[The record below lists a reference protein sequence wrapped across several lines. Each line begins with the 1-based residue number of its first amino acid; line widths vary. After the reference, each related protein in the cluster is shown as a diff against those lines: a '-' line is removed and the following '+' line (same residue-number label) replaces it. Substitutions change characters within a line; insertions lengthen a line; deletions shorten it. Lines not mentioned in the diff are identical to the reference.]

1 MDIIRGAPCPC
12 GSGRKYKK
20 CCLLSE
26 SAPGATLDVDV
37 SLRRKIMNFV
47 RAFDHAGN
55 YLAQAREQWGSE
67 SAGAPAT
74 EEDRFLDLMDYY
86 VHDFRFPPQGRF
98 LLDLF
103 ADARGR
109 SLPASE
115 LALLTGWLKNWK
127 SFFEV
132 LAVDPGATMRLK
144 DLVTGTEYA
153 VNSKNASRQL
163 HTWDMIYTRLIRAG
177 EVWETTGMVRG
188 LSRSLKDEI
197 LAYVRDGLAE
207 MREHRPAAEA
217 SDYLKAAS
225 ADLNGLIEEMI
236 VHESDPVVVT
246 STRELVTP
254 TDAVFDVTDGAEV
267 RRRLEAMVDFSEAGT
282 SSDKPGGRV
291 FNWLHDG
298 PAPQPAGFGV
308 SIRGSLTLTQAELFA
323 FCLSQERMDALVAL
337 LEDRLGS
344 LVRFKTSRRTPLK
357 APVLDEE
364 RPKKDALP
372 KELEAQII
380 GKHLDEHYRRWPD
393 LPVPALRGLTPRQ
406 AVADPATRPLLE
418 ELLKDFENSEERQSR
433 DGRPVYGIAKLRADL
448 FREDAAGPA
457 VEKTMDIALTPKQYK
472 ALVNLVYLGEW
483 MANSGRAP
491 ADVVQEYRD
500 VSELVYARAKDA
512 GLEAYVDKEMD
523 AILEPHIEEYD
534 EENFWDT
541 LEYRLA
547 ARDLDRQF
555 GREAIQKMS
564 LEEFVKNLEAHQN
577 RYAEAFEKNGL
588 SNLLLK

>member
-1 MDIIRGAPCPC
+1 MDIVRGAPCPC

-20 CCLLSE
+20 CCLPSE
-26 SAPGATLDVDV
+26 SASGAALDVDA
-37 SLRRKIMNFV
+37 SLRRKITNFV
-47 RAFDHAGN
+47 QAFDHNGN
-55 YLAQAREQWGSE
+55 YLAQAREQWGAE
-67 SAGAPAT
+67 IAGAPA
-74 EEDRFLDLMDYY
+74 EKENRFLDFMDYF

-109 SLPASE
+109 SLPAME
-115 LALLTGWLKNWK
+115 LVLLTGWLKNWK

-132 LAVDPGATMRLK
+132 LAVDPGAAMRLK
-144 DLVTGTEYA
+144 DLVTGEEYV
-153 VNSKNASRQL
+153 VNSKNASRQVY
-163 HTWDMIYTRLIRAG
+163 TWDMIYTRLLRVG
-177 EVWETTGMVRG
+177 EAWETTGMVRG
-188 LSRSLKDEI
+188 LSRSVKDEI
-197 LAYVRDGLAE
+197 LAYVRAGLAE
-207 MREHRPAAEA
+207 MRERRPAAA
-217 SDYLKAAS
+217 APDYLKAAS
-225 ADLNGLIEEMI
+225 AELNGLIEEMAAS
-236 VHESDPVVVT
+236 EPDPVVFT

-267 RRRLEAMVDFSEAGT
+267 RRRLEAMDDFSEAGA

-291 FNWLHDG
+291 FNWLHDE
-298 PAPQPAGFGV
+298 PPQEAGSGV
-308 SIRGSLTLTQAELFA
+308 SIRGSVTVTQAELFA

-337 LEDRLGS
+337 LEERLGS

-357 APVLDEE
+357 APVLEEE

-433 DGRPVYGIAKLRADL
+433 DGRPVYGIAKLRAEL
-448 FREDAAGPA
+448 FRGEAAGPA
-457 VEKTMDIALTPKQYK
+457 AEKTMDIALTPKQYR

-483 MANSGRAP
+483 MANSGRGP
-491 ADVVQEYRD
+491 ADVIQEYQD
-500 VSELVYARAKDA
+500 VSELLYARAKDA
-512 GLEAYVDKEMD
+512 GLEAYVEKEMEPV
-523 AILEPHIEEYD
+523 LEPHIEEYD
-534 EENFWDT
+534 EENFWDK
-541 LEYRLA
+541 LEYRLS
-547 ARDLDRQF
+547 ARDLERQF
-555 GREAIQKMS
+555 GREAISKMS
-564 LEEFVKNLEAHQN
+564 PEEFFKNLEAHQN